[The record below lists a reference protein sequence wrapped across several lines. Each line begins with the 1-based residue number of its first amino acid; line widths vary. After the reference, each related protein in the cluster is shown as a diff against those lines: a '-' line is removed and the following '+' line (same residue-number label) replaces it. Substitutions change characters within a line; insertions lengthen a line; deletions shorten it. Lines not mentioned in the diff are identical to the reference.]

1 MLDPLLCPHE
11 EKKASSAALT
21 WRGGRGALSAQ
32 SGAEVGGASEHAGH
46 APLPPPFRPAPH
58 RALPCTV
65 RRARPRARSA
75 HTPEASGAAGGGGV
89 PRRGGGSPPTHGVDR
104 RRLLLH
110 HLVRRLRQHL
120 QLGARQQRLQPR
132 RAIYGYQ
139 QVLRTAEQ
147 QRRRAH
153 ELSLASC
160 PTSGATTSVLVI
172 STR

>member
-89 PRRGGGSPPTHGVDR
+89 PRRRGGVSSDPRRGPPQAAPASSGAPSAATPAAR
-104 RRLLLH
+104 RSAAAPAAASSY
-110 HLVRRLRQHL
+110 LRVPAGPAHRIAAAPARARGPA
-120 QLGARQQRLQPR
+120 GARWAP
-132 RAIYGYQ
+132 G
-139 QVLRTAEQ
+139 
-147 QRRRAH
+147 
-153 ELSLASC
+153 
-160 PTSGATTSVLVI
+160 
-172 STR
+172 